1 MFQCR
6 ASCGSTPLGPGLTR
20 PRRRVWA
27 FGAPNEQQEFLGV
40 KNVLTVILAGGAGER
55 LHPLTRNR
63 AKPAVPFGGIYRII
77 DFTIANC
84 INSLCR
90 RIHILTQYKS
100 QSLARHIRFAWDITR
115 PELGEFIDIIPPQ
128 MRVND
133 SWYRGTADAIY
144 HNLYSIDREAPRE
157 VLILSGDHI
166 YKMDY
171 QKMVQFHRQAE
182 AGVTV
187 ATMNV
192 PMSDASRYGI
202 AEVDGNNRLVGF
214 EEKPAVP
221 RPDPARPGTALASM
235 GIYLFDMEV
244 LREAILADAAANTTH
259 DFGRDIV
266 PRLLDC
272 VGVYAY
278 PFQDE
283 NRKESPYWRDV
294 GTLDSFWE
302 ANMDLIE
309 VDPQFNLYDTSWP
322 LQLTLPPHPP
332 AKFVFAEPGGR
343 YGAALDSIISPG
355 CIISGGQVTR
365 SVLSPVV
372 RVNSY
377 SHVEESVLFS
387 GVDVGRNAR
396 LRKVIVEKNVRIP
409 EHARIGYDLNE
420 DAKHFRVTPSGIV
433 VVESDDVV
441 PTGAPARNYPRPAP
455 AT

>member
-1 MFQCR
+1 M
-6 ASCGSTPLGPGLTR
+6 
-20 PRRRVWA
+20 
-27 FGAPNEQQEFLGV
+27 

-63 AKPAVPFGGIYRII
+63 AKPAVPFGGVYRII

-100 QSLARHIRFAWDITR
+100 QSLARHIRYAWNITR
-115 PELGEFIDIIPPQ
+115 PELGEFIEIIPPQ

-144 HNLYSIDREAPRE
+144 HNLYSIDHENPSE

-182 AGVTV
+182 AAVTV
-187 ATMNV
+187 ATMPV
-192 PMSDASRYGI
+192 PLEEATRYGI
-202 AEVDGNNRLVGF
+202 VRVDSENRMTGF

-221 RPDPARPGTALASM
+221 VAEPNKPGTALASM
-235 GIYLFDMEV
+235 GIYLFNMDV
-244 LREAILADAAANTTH
+244 LRKSILADSALTTAH
-259 DFGRDIV
+259 DFGKDIL
-266 PRLLDC
+266 PKLIET

-283 NRKESPYWRDV
+283 NKKAAPYWRDV

-302 ANMDLIE
+302 ANIDLVE

-322 LQLTLPPHPP
+322 LQLTLAPHPP
-332 AKFVFAEPGGR
+332 AKFVFAEPDGR
-343 YGAALDSIISPG
+343 FGVATDSIVSPG
-355 CIISGGQVTR
+355 CIISGGQVIR
-365 SVLSPVV
+365 SVLSPRV

-387 GVDVGRNAR
+387 GVDVGRHAR

-409 EHARIGYDLNE
+409 EHAEIGYDLE
-420 DAKHFRVTPSGIV
+420 KDARRYRVTPSGVV
-433 VVESDDVV
+433 VVESCDMASV
-441 PTGAPARNYPRPAP
+441 PPVALRTKPEFPFHP
-455 AT
+455 